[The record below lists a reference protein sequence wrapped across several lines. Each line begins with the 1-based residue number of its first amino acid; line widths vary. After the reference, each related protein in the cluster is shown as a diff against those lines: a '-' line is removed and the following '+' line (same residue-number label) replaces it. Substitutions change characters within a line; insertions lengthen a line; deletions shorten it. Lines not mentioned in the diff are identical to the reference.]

1 MSPSSVTEF
10 LEIRMEALKGVRIL
24 DMTHVQAGPTC
35 SQLLAWMGADVIKFE
50 PPQGDATRGQ
60 LRDVPNAD
68 SLYFTMLNCNKRSI
82 TVNMK
87 SPEGKTVFVDLLK
100 KCDIVMENFGPGVL
114 DRFGFT
120 WEKIREINPKIVMGS
135 IKGFGST
142 GPYAEFK
149 AYENVAQAM
158 GGAMSTTGIPDGP
171 PFVTGAQIGDSGTGL
186 HLAIG
191 LLAALHQANRTGKG
205 QYVEVAMMDGVMNLC
220 RVKWR
225 DHQRLTRQSLSEYSV
240 PTSQGMGDVPRAG
253 NDSGGGQLGNAIQ
266 CKPGGPNDFI
276 YVVVQEAVW
285 DALAKRIGPDLGR
298 PDLATDPKFATIGE
312 RRKNQGEMWAL
323 ITKFASN
330 HTKRDF
336 MAILNPL
343 DVPCGPIMSTEDLAN
358 DEHIRGR
365 DMYVE
370 LDHPQRGKWFN
381 VGMPI
386 KLSESP
392 AVIKRSPLLG
402 EHTDEVLK
410 QVLGYGDEQIGRLK
424 TAGAFSAPPKKK
436 A

>member
-1 MSPSSVTEF
+1 M
-10 LEIRMEALKGVRIL
+10 RMEALKGVRIL

-87 SPEGKTVFVDLLK
+87 STEGKTVFVDLLK
-100 KCDIVMENFGPGVL
+100 KCDIIMENFGPGVL

-135 IKGFGST
+135 IKGFGSS

-158 GGAMSTTGIPDGP
+158 GGAMSTTGVPEGP

-225 DHQRLTRQSLSEYSV
+225 DHQRLTRQALSEYSV
-240 PTSQGMGDVPRAG
+240 PTHQGMGDVPRAG
-253 NDSGGGQLGNAIQ
+253 NDSGGGQLGNAIR
-266 CKPGGPNDFI
+266 CKPGGPNDFLYI
-276 YVVVQEAVW
+276 VVQEAVW
-285 DALAKRIGPDLGR
+285 DALAKRIGPDLGLA
-298 PDLATDPKFATIGE
+298 DLVTDPKFATIGE
-312 RRKNQGEMWAL
+312 RRKNQAAMWEIIGEFAL
-323 ITKFASN
+323 KHS
-330 HTKRDF
+330 KREF

-343 DVPCGPIMSTEDLAN
+343 NVPCGPIMSTEDLAN
-358 DEHIRGR
+358 DEHVRGR

-370 LDHPQRGKWFN
+370 LDHPQRGKWYN

-410 QVLGYGDEQIGRLK
+410 EVLGYGDEQIGKLK
-424 TAGAFSAPPKKK
+424 SAGAFSLPPKKK